1 MRHWAARK
9 RLSQLLDG
17 TLAVPE
23 EREVRAHLVR
33 CAACRLRL
41 AEFEACERL
50 LARLPGGVLPF
61 ASSAAG
67 EQRLAGLAR
76 WSFERPARAR
86 AGPGVAAFATAA
98 AAVACVVAIAGTSS
112 WVPRAE
118 TTAGTATQ
126 VAYVV
131 PGAFRAR

>member
-1 MRHWAARK
+1 MRHRAARR

-17 TLAVPE
+17 TLPAPE
-23 EREVRAHLVR
+23 ERAVRAHVVR
-33 CAACRLRL
+33 CAACRGRL

-61 ASSAAG
+61 AASAAG

-76 WSFERPARAR
+76 WSFERPARVR
-86 AGPGVAAFATAA
+86 AGPGVAALAAAA

-112 WVPRAE
+112 WVPHAE
-118 TTAGTATQ
+118 HAAGTATQ
-126 VAYVV
+126 VAYVL
-131 PGAFRAR
+131 PGGFRAR

>member
-1 MRHWAARK
+1 MRHRAALR

-17 TLAVPE
+17 TLPAPE
-23 EREVRAHLVR
+23 ERAVRLH
-33 CAACRLRL
+33 AAGCIPCRVRL

-61 ASSAAG
+61 AASAAG

-76 WSFERPARAR
+76 WTFERPARAR
-86 AGPGVAAFATAA
+86 AGPGVAALAA
-98 AAVACVVAIAGTSS
+98 AAAAIACVVAIAGTSR
-112 WVPRAE
+112 WVPDAE
-118 TTAGTATQ
+118 ASASTATQ

-131 PGAFRAR
+131 PGGWRAR

>member
-1 MRHWAARK
+1 MRHRAARK

-17 TLAVPE
+17 TLPAPE
-23 EREVRAHLVR
+23 ERAVRAHLAR
-33 CAACRLRL
+33 CAACRVRL

-61 ASSAAG
+61 MASPAG
-67 EQRLAGLAR
+67 EQRLVGLAR

-86 AGPGVAAFATAA
+86 AGPGVAALGVAA
-98 AAVACVVAIAGTSS
+98 AAVACVVAIAGISS

-118 TTAGTATQ
+118 NTAGAAIQ
-126 VAYVV
+126 VAYVL